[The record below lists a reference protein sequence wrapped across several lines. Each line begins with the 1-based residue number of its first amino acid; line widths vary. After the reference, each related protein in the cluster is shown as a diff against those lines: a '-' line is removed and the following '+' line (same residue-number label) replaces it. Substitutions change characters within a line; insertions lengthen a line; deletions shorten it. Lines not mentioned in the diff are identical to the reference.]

1 MLVMVSS
8 RLWASSMMTMLFFRL
23 RPEMRKL
30 PGLTG
35 LTDNFPTESSP
46 GTGVEESVVGENY
59 ELGQRYCRPGGVVR
73 TAGGS
78 PAGSDEVL
86 DVVDRHHGLVS

>member
-30 PGLTG
+30 TG
-35 LTDNFPTESSP
+35 WTVLTDHCRTESSP
-46 GTGVEESVVGENY
+46 GAGVEESVVGQHY
-59 ELGQRYCRPGGVVR
+59 ELGQGHR
-73 TAGGS
+73 
-78 PAGSDEVL
+78 
-86 DVVDRHHGLVS
+86 